1 MKKRAFRNVDVKKA
15 GSTFSKCSECT
26 ELKEFQCAA
35 TRNSAEEKKWQR
47 RFDEHMAHQLS
58 CRKLYYSWRTESDRS
73 PLEVLCIIH
82 DGMDSR
88 KTALPRLRVITK
100 GSSGLGQ
107 LPMTLTGMLTHGHG
121 DGAYADFS
129 IDFWPRDSNFTI
141 SSLASC
147 ICRLERPAVRNSKAL
162 FEERPLSP
170 FFEKLMRGKSR
181 CNSSIPEA
189 TDAPDHCEPLP
200 RRLYL
205 QLDNSPK
212 DNKNQFLFGFLSL
225 LTARK
230 VSEEI

>member
-1 MKKRAFRNVDVKKA
+1 VPLCVQVNAGFGMDAVSKSAVSRMKKRAFRNVDVKKA
-15 GSTFSKCSECT
+15 RSTFSKCSECT
-26 ELKEFQCAA
+26 E
-35 TRNSAEEKKWQR
+35 TRNSVEKKKWQR
-47 RFDEHMAHQLS
+47 RFDEHMVHQLS
-58 CRKLYYSWRTESDRS
+58 CRKLYYNWRIESDRS

-82 DGMDSR
+82 DGMDNR
-88 KTALPRLRVITK
+88 KTALPRLRIITK

-129 IDFWPRDSNFTI
+129 TDFWPRDSNFTI

-162 FEERPLSP
+162 FEERMLSP

-205 QLDNSPK
+205 
-212 DNKNQFLFGFLSL
+212 
-225 LTARK
+225 
-230 VSEEI
+230 